1 MVTSQMELRT
11 ALGSHKIIK
20 WALEPQEGHKDLSI
34 CLSLWWPYNGVLLDS
49 MMQGTSL
56 DSPNWCKVELPIS
69 GVSLLITRPPQHSQK
84 EASFTSSFCSN
95 AIYLQFLSALFSGL
109 YTFLLRRTH
118 PVDQSINYKIE
129 IPILVTRNW
138 IQTSVEKSLKQ
149 STNLLRIFIWF
160 CNTTSP
166 TH

>member
-1 MVTSQMELRT
+1 MRRFQCRRSFFWHKNTYKLKVL
-11 ALGSHKIIK
+11 ALL
-20 WALEPQEGHKDLSI
+20 ALLLTGTDETQEGHKDLSI

-56 DSPNWCKVELPIS
+56 DSPSWCKVELPIS
-69 GVSLLITRPPQHSQK
+69 GVSLLITRPPQPSQK

-118 PVDQSINYKIE
+118 LFCELRNPGARRWRILLCYKDAKEEEPFDGQPKEEE
-129 IPILVTRNW
+129 IR
-138 IQTSVEKSLKQ
+138 
-149 STNLLRIFIWF
+149 
-160 CNTTSP
+160 
-166 TH
+166 

>member
-20 WALEPQEGHKDLSI
+20 WALEPQEGHEDLSI

-56 DSPNWCKVELPIS
+56 DSPSWCKVELPIS
-69 GVSLLITRPPQHSQK
+69 GVSLLITRPPQPSQK

-95 AIYLQFLSALFSGL
+95 AIYLQFLSGL

-138 IQTSVEKSLKQ
+138 IQTSVEKKKLKTKHKSLKNF
-149 STNLLRIFIWF
+149 NLIL
-160 CNTTSP
+160 
-166 TH
+166 